1 MKVKIQSFLKKN
13 ENEKNEKNE
22 SENIS
27 LLEKE

>member
-1 MKVKIQSFLKKN
+1 MKVKIQSSLKKN
-13 ENEKNEKNE
+13 ENETNEKNE